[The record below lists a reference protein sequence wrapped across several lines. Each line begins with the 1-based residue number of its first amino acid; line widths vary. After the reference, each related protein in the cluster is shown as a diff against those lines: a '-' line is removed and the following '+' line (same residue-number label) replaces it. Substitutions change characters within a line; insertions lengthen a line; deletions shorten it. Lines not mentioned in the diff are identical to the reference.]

1 MSIAH
6 SGFSQH
12 RKLCFPPF
20 PLSFN
25 PSLFRSSLCYL
36 SFPIPLLYHSTLARP
51 NFDVP
56 NKGRPSK
63 SPITLSLSFL
73 LLFRNP
79 SPTLTNIMLPSII
92 VALALSVSYSVAA
105 APPQGREAL
114 HIPVARRHNLRRGNG
129 LIDED
134 RLAAAVK
141 DLKKK
146 YRHGSSHSRR
156 AQSTDI
162 GITNQVTSLSRT
174 TGAIGISVSWCVAHN
189 YRTRI
194 RRTLPK
200 LASALRECSPLRMS
214 FCSCS
219 LTRSIVVH
227 YAQAPEH
234 AGRPRHGVVRPLVHH
249 HRLPRLHGGDTIV

>member
-79 SPTLTNIMLPSII
+79 SPTLTNFMLPSII

-146 YRHGSSHSRR
+146 YRHGSSHSPR

-174 TGAIGISVSWCVAHN
+174 IVAIGISVSWCVAHN

-200 LASALRECSPLRMS
+200 SASALRECPPLRMS

-249 HRLPRLHGGDTIV
+249 HRLP